1 MSNTVAFDR
10 PFLETYRGISG
21 VFGEPDGYRA
31 DMSGYIDVQELRHSS
46 LYGDEDDRIR
56 VIVGR
61 KGSGKT
67 LYMRRIRDG
76 QPGALS
82 VSRLVV
88 DAEQT
93 QLPTTRQVVSV
104 SRLYPENL
112 LTETWQQLWGKSVL
126 LSVMSN
132 ILRNPSFTASV
143 TDWER
148 NSLESDFVQFRQLF
162 GQEERTPFTC
172 LRGFIA
178 QCVDSTDEGSSLR
191 RLNALLDD
199 PQWDDLELRLGRI
212 LHGMPP
218 VYLFVDAIDE
228 EFAHAPMEWMRCQKG
243 LFYELMRFLRHRQL
257 GEKLHL
263 IISIRDLVL
272 HSVFRSEHSPRY
284 MGDPRIRVLQW
295 DAKAA
300 RTLLD
305 RKAAGVERRYWFS
318 GSRPRGFSHW
328 IGIEG
333 IRLGGD
339 TLDVYDYIL
348 AYTQCLPREIVILG
362 NLIGRSMIEN
372 DGFSPDLLRHAAR
385 TVGRLSALTQLEICA
400 NQVRDD
406 AGIRFNGQ
414 GGYRAEQEYTD
425 ARAQELLNII
435 ASIGHSPMRPGE
447 LERLRTE
454 GMYRLEAPDIASVLW
469 QNGLLGYLDGGRE
482 IYFSLDSRGRFVV
495 PRALAYVL
503 HPSLAALIEPGDG
516 LWSAV

>member
-1 MSNTVAFDR
+1 MSRSIAFDR

-31 DMSGYIDVQELRHSS
+31 DMSGYIDVQELKHSS
-46 LYGDEDDRIR
+46 LYGDDDERIR

-76 QPGALS
+76 QQGGLAT
-82 VSRLVV
+82 SRLVV

-93 QLPTTRQVVSV
+93 QLPTTRQVVGV
-104 SRLYPENL
+104 SRLYPESL

-132 ILRNPSFTASV
+132 VLRNAEFMLMVSE
-143 TDWER
+143 WER
-148 NSLESDFVQFRQLF
+148 NALERDFQDFRQLF
-162 GQEERTPFTC
+162 GQEQRTPFTC
-172 LRGFIA
+172 LRGFISR
-178 QCVDSTDEGSSLR
+178 CVDSADEGASLR
-191 RLNALLDD
+191 NLNTLLDD

-212 LHGMPP
+212 LHNLPP
-218 VYLFVDAIDE
+218 IYLFVDAIDE

-295 DAKAA
+295 DVRAA

-305 RKAAGVERRYWFS
+305 RKAAGVDRRYWVS
-318 GSRPRGFSHW
+318 GVKPRDFSHW
-328 IGIEG
+328 IGIEDV
-333 IRLGGD
+333 RLGEEMFN
-339 TLDVYDYIL
+339 VYDYIL
-348 AYTQCLPREIVILG
+348 QYTQNLPREVVILG
-362 NLIGRSMIEN
+362 NLIGRYITEN
-372 DGFSPDLLRHAAR
+372 GAFSPEHLRLAAR

-406 AGIRFNGQ
+406 AGIRFNGR

-435 ASIGHSPMRPGE
+435 AMIGHSPMRPSE

-469 QNGLLGYLDGGRE
+469 QNGLLGYLDDGRE

-495 PRALAYVL
+495 PRALGYVL
-503 HPSLAALIEPGDG
+503 HPSLAALIELGDG
-516 LWSAV
+516 LWSAQ